1 MSTIN
6 IAARLLAL
14 GAASTMSLA
23 DTITVGPNFV
33 DYDFITITAAI
44 TAASSGD
51 VIVIE
56 PDLYPE
62 NLSVSGGK
70 DLTLQN
76 AGGGDVIVF
85 GQGLGKCFLATGG
98 TTDVVLDGITFTD
111 GSSATAGSGVS
122 IEGGA
127 TAIIMDCVI
136 ENNSGTGHGGG
147 LYVSGTATVMDT
159 IIRGNTTTGDGGG
172 LYLIATTSKT
182 FINCTFE
189 ENTGAEGGAM
199 AYASAGDRADFI
211 GCSFLEN
218 HATVRGGAVAVL
230 GTSSAG
236 IVDVVDC
243 VFDQN
248 IADVAGGA
256 VWISDQDVF
265 HATNSVFSNN
275 VAQLDG
281 GVVRNEQIFEAVNC
295 TFVDNDVVMEGVADT
310 FRSARSDADTN
321 LLNCIV
327 VNDSATSDS
336 GTGDLN
342 ASYSLLPEG
351 PAGSADSSGNFNADP
366 MFVDPMNGDYS
377 LMAGSAAIDAGNS
390 RGVLGAASRG
400 IIDVLDLDTDLAGNV
415 RNLDDT
421 DTTNTGVSTWELCV
435 DLGAFEY
442 QPDPAPACVADINT
456 DGMLNFLDVSAFLAA
471 FGDGCPE

>member
-6 IAARLLAL
+6 TAARLLAL

-44 TAASSGD
+44 NAAVSGD

-62 NLSVSGGK
+62 NLSVTGGK

-85 GQGLGKCFLATGG
+85 GQGLGKCFLSSGG
-98 TTDVVLDGITFTD
+98 TTDVVLDGITFTN
-111 GSSATAGSGVS
+111 GSSGTAGSGVS
-122 IEGGA
+122 IEGGS
-127 TAIIMDCVI
+127 TAIIMNCVI
-136 ENNSGTGHGGG
+136 ENNSGTGNGGG
-147 LYVSGTATVMDT
+147 LYISGTATVMDT

-172 LYLIATTSKT
+172 LYVISTTSKT

-189 ENTGAEGGAM
+189 DNTGTEGGGM
-199 AYASAGDRADFI
+199 AYASAGDSADFI
-211 GCSFLEN
+211 GCSFIGNE
-218 HATVRGGAVAVL
+218 ATVRGGAITVL
-230 GTSSAG
+230 GTSSVG

-248 IADVAGGA
+248 VAGSGGGA

-275 VAQLDG
+275 VAQVDG
-281 GVVRNEQIFEAVNC
+281 GAVRNEQIFEAVNC
-295 TFVDNDVVMEGVADT
+295 TFVGNDVVAEGVADT
-310 FRSARSDADTN
+310 FRSARTDADTN

-421 DTTNTGVSTWELCV
+421 DTLNTGVSTWELCV

-442 QPDPAPACVADINT
+442 QPNPAPACVADINT

>member
-1 MSTIN
+1 MYMKN
-6 IAARLLAL
+6 CFAGALAIAAA
-14 GAASTMSLA
+14 TSLSVA

-44 TAASSGD
+44 NAASSGD
-51 VIVIE
+51 VIVIQ

-62 NLSVSGGK
+62 NLSVTGGK

-85 GQGLGKCFLATGG
+85 GQGLGKCFVSSGG
-98 TTDVVLDGITFTD
+98 TTDVVLDGITFTN

-122 IEGGA
+122 IEGGS

-136 ENNSGTGHGGG
+136 ENNSGTGNGGG
-147 LYVSGTATVMDT
+147 LYISGTATVMDT

-172 LYLIATTSKT
+172 LYLISTTNKT

-189 ENTGAEGGAM
+189 DNTGTEGGGM
-199 AYASAGDRADFI
+199 AYASAGDTADFV
-211 GCSFLEN
+211 GCSFIDN
-218 HATVRGGAVAVL
+218 DATVRGGAIAVL

-236 IVDVVDC
+236 IVDVLDC

-248 IADVAGGA
+248 VAESGGGA

-275 VAQLDG
+275 MAQVDG
-281 GVVRNEQIFEAVNC
+281 GAVRNEQIFEAVNC
-295 TFVDNDVVMEGVADT
+295 TFVGNDVVAEGVADT
-310 FRSARSDADTN
+310 FRSARTDADTN

-342 ASYSLLPEG
+342 ATYSLLPEG
-351 PAGSADSSGNFNADP
+351 PAGNADSNGNFNADP
-366 MFVDPMNGDYS
+366 MFVDPMIGDYS

-390 RGVLGAASRG
+390 RGLLGAPNIG
-400 IIDVLDLDTDLAGNV
+400 IIDVLDLDTDLAGDI
-415 RNLDDT
+415 RNLDDP
-421 DTTNTGVSTWELCV
+421 DTVNSGISTWELCV

-442 QPDPAPACVADINT
+442 QPNPAPSCTADINS
-456 DGMLNFLDVSAFLAA
+456 DGSLNFLDVSAFLAA
-471 FGDGCPE
+471 FSDGCPE